1 MISTAPGTSLYT
13 DKTTTRSSE
22 GFLRCCGPFYIR
34 LPSHTSCPARRRTI
48 SRPAR
53 QSTVRR
59 RTISRPARQST
70 VRRRTISRP
79 ARQSTVRRRTI
90 SRPARHSTTCHPP
103 QRRPGSPPC
112 PRLSILPS
120 LPGDPP
126 HQQLKSIPSPSTDTP
141 CPRLNILP
149 SLPGDS
155 PPFAGTL
162 CLQQQ
167 RIGY

>member
-1 MISTAPGTSLYT
+1 MFMISTAPGTSLYT

-22 GFLRCCGPFYIR
+22 GFLRSCGPFYIR

-59 RTISRPARQST
+59 RTISRPPQ
-70 VRRRTISRP
+70 
-79 ARQSTVRRRTI
+79 
-90 SRPARHSTTCHPP
+90 HSTTCHPP
-103 QRRPGSPPC
+103 RRRPDSPPC
-112 PRLSILPS
+112 PRLNIIPS
-120 LPGDPP
+120 LPDSPP

-141 CPRLNILP
+141 CPRLNILQTLPGSLTCQQLSILPSPSTDTPCPRLSILP
-149 SLPGDS
+149 SLPDS

-162 CLQQQ
+162 CSSS
-167 RIGY
+167 G

>member
-1 MISTAPGTSLYT
+1 MDIMFMISTAPGTSLYT

-22 GFLRCCGPFYIR
+22 GFLRSCGPFYIR
-34 LPSHTSCPARRRTI
+34 LPSHTSCPA
-48 SRPAR
+48 
-53 QSTVRR
+53 RR